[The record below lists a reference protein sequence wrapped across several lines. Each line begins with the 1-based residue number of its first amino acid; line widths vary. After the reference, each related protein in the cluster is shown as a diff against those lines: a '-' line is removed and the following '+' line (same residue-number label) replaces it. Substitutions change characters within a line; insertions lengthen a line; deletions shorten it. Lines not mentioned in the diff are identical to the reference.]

1 MNLTTEQERSLRAAI
16 KAGQHSQNPVTN
28 RITVHGVDLD
38 VTVYRFQK
46 DINCMVRPTGGTD
59 QVSICNFSS
68 RVGGVVYA
76 TAAEAIERA
85 IV

>member
-1 MNLTTEQERSLRAAI
+1 MNLTTEHERSLRAAI
-16 KAGQHSQNPVTN
+16 KAGQHSRNPVKH

-46 DINCMVRPTGGTD
+46 DINCMVRPTGHN

-68 RVGGVVYA
+68 RTGGVVYA
-76 TAAEAIERA
+76 TAAAAIERA

>member
-1 MNLTTEQERSLRAAI
+1 MMLTTEQERRLRAAI
-16 KAGQHSQNPVTN
+16 KAGQHSRTPVTN

-46 DINCMVRPTGGTD
+46 DINCMVRPTEPD

-76 TAAEAIERA
+76 TAADAIERA
-85 IV
+85 II